1 MPDHIKTPRLRGGH
15 AAPEEAGEESA
26 SSRCQARACR
36 GGPRTGRRDR
46 AGTDRRHAAAC
57 VSAFDRARIHCTCP
71 PAGRRKFPRGQR
83 DRAGLDRLLPPACRG
98 LRQCLRS
105 IHRACPPPTGTAK
118 QSRPRPPAYPLPRR
132 CDAHAKRW
140 PHSHACHSYF
150 GSRGMSSLRRLF
162 RAELVAGA
170 G

>member
-1 MPDHIKTPRLRGGH
+1 MQRQKKLAKRAHPPAVKREPVEE
-15 AAPEEAGEESA
+15 APEQGDETEQAPTAGMPRPASVPSIEPASIVRARPQAEENSHVDSETEQA
-26 SSRCQARACR
+26 STAYS
-36 GGPRTGRRDR
+36 
-46 AGTDRRHAAAC
+46 RRH
-57 VSAFDRARIHCTCP
+57 
-71 PAGRRKFPRGQR
+71 
-83 DRAGLDRLLPPACRG
+83 ACRG